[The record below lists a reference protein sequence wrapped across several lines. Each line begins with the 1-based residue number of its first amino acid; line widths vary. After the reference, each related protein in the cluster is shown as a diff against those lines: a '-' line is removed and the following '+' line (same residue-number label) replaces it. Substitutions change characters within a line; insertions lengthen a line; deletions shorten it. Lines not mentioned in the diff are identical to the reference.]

1 MSLTPWNRQ
10 EEWYQAMIDAA
21 GSGGLPEVT
30 SADEGKVLAVNSNG
44 EWDAESNLFVVTKT
58 NVGGADK
65 TFQEILDAYNAGK
78 SVVLNYN
85 SNTYMLSDVAE
96 GMISFTRCVQ
106 NTSVIYKAAISS
118 SNNFYA
124 NGASLL
130 PPVTASD
137 NGKVLTV
144 ADGAWTADSN
154 ALIVYLNSGTSSHT
168 PPEIKAVVD
177 SGRPVFALDSSG
189 TFYALSQV
197 ADTAATFVSILGVSN
212 VVLKQFVTSNR
223 NVIPYSSSIVP
234 AVSASDNGKEL
245 IVKNGAWAARQ
256 KKFVV
261 TLTPTA
267 ADFSGTMDKT
277 VAEINAAYE
286 AGREIWFKIYAG
298 SSWTEYPLSRVGKED
313 VFTYPSFNSNAIY
326 DENNVL
332 VMIYTATTNDGTKQ
346 TYSTK
351 IYTLTPA
358 T

>member
-44 EWDAESNLFVVTKT
+44 EWDAESNLFVVTKP
-58 NVGGADK
+58 NVGDADK

-85 SNTYMLSDVAE
+85 SNTYMLSDVTE

-144 ADGAWTADSN
+144 ENGAWTADSN
-154 ALIVYLNSGTSSHT
+154 LFLVTVTLNASYMNVADKTFSEITDAINSGRTV
-168 PPEIKAVVD
+168 ICLR
-177 SGRPVFALDSSG
+177 SGK
-189 TFYALSQV
+189 Y
-197 ADTAATFVSILGVSN
+197 FVY
-212 VVLKQFVTSNR
+212 Q
-223 NVIPYSSSIVP
+223 
-234 AVSASDNGKEL
+234 ASASDMIYFMSADKTTNLITISSNNAVSVSTNGYVPNVGYSENGKIL
-245 IVKNGAWAARQ
+245 ISNNGAWQAMD
-256 KKFVV
+256 KKFIV

-267 ADFSGTMDKT
+267 ADYSGTMDKT

-286 AGREIWFKIYAG
+286 AGQEIVFRTMMSATQYM
-298 SSWTEYPLSRVGKED
+298 D
-313 VFTYPSFNSNAIY
+313 VDCTARWHTDLTYPSFNGFILSDGTFIFAF
-326 DENNVL
+326 
-332 VMIYTATTNDGTKQ
+332 TGATNDGTRQ
-346 TYSTK
+346 TYSTEL
-351 IYTLTPA
+351 YALTPA